1 MTIKKFRIRSRQP
14 ATETEGTPRS
24 YHDRVI
30 EEISTTG
37 RPEKPLACA
46 KTRWG
51 TRPKAFRWLSLY
63 SRLLAAALIQTQG
76 QGRELALADTAKDV
90 FNEHGWVEKQLVRS
104 PKPTGRLLHLL
115 LNQTD
120 VLMLSIGCFVE
131 QIMIG
136 PMMNAMSH
144 NLESSSTS
152 VCGIDSFFRKLLHFA
167 KGRLFVGKLN
177 LFDSYTGSSTA
188 ADFAKDHGQL
198 LKFKSYSY
206 KGSKLI
212 LLEER
217 RKGLVEG
224 VPCLPW

>member
-1 MTIKKFRIRSRQP
+1 
-14 ATETEGTPRS
+14 
-24 YHDRVI
+24 
-30 EEISTTG
+30 
-37 RPEKPLACA
+37 
-46 KTRWG
+46 
-51 TRPKAFRWLSLY
+51 LY

-76 QGRELALADTAKDV
+76 QGRESALADTAKDV

-212 LLEER
+212 KLEKR

-224 VPCLPW
+224 VPPPAVVRLAHRGVESLRGAHMRNAFLNPDQSTGRRPGSDGEVLH